1 MGAFKPVAVLEK
13 RKLRNANSVNKYM
26 LWNLQ
31 VFCKEILFL
40 LVAFKFF
47 PKAIRKEKTYF
58 NAAFLTTTTLKEH
71 VTVTRRKILLS
82 SECFVTSHRIRYLN
96 CWNQESE

>member
-1 MGAFKPVAVLEK
+1 MGAFKPVAILEK

-40 LVAFKFF
+40 LVAFKLF
-47 PKAIRKEKTYF
+47 PKAIRKQKIYF
-58 NAAFLTTTTLKEH
+58 SAAFLTTTTLKVH
-71 VTVTRRKILLS
+71 VTVTRQKTLLF
-82 SECFVTSHRIRYLN
+82 SECCVTSHRIR
-96 CWNQESE
+96 